1 MLFSMKIPVKF
12 QINFCAFLQR
22 NGDVR
27 NEGAVSLVGYYYNS
41 FSRRCFPYQLR
52 RFHSVVTV
60 NPLERLIKK
69 QCSEIWAQCPDN
81 GSSPLHTSRKLF
93 HRAADIAF
101 VKPRPNK
108 CGRNMGSRIFSH
120 KETVFKGGKLFKK
133 PVLLENCGYFTLGS
147 VGNIPR
153 KGFKPRNYA
162 KKCGLAAA

>member
-12 QINFCAFLQR
+12 QIIFCAFLQR

-27 NEGAVSLVGYYYNS
+27 NEGAVRLVGYYYNS
-41 FSRRCFPYQLR
+41 FPRRCFPYQLC

-60 NPLERLIKK
+60 NSLERLIKK
-69 QCSEIWAQCPDN
+69 QCSEIGAQRPDN
-81 GSSPLHTSRKLF
+81 GSPPLHTARKLF
-93 HRAADIAF
+93 YRAADIF
-101 VKPRPNK
+101 FFKPRPNE
-108 CGRNMGSRIFSH
+108 CGRNICSRIFRH

-153 KGFKPRNYA
+153 KGFKTRNYA
-162 KKCGLAAA
+162 EKRGLAAA